1 MKESKTKYN
10 SIDSY
15 RPEKT
20 RGIVSYNP
28 YPSKEQQ
35 EEYERMWKQLC
46 DSSRRRMRREQL

>member
-1 MKESKTKYN
+1 MKESKIKYD
-10 SIDSY
+10 SIDFK
-15 RPEKT
+15 RPKKT

-46 DSSRRRMRREQL
+46 DSSRRRLRREKL

>member
-10 SIDSY
+10 STDSN

-20 RGIVSYNP
+20 REIELYNP

-35 EEYERMWKQLC
+35 QEYERMWKQLC
-46 DSSRRRMRREQL
+46 DSSRRRLKREKL